1 MDKPEVTVDEAYDA
15 YFSLYTSC
23 CDDNL
28 HHFSERGKDIEPI
41 KDIDPEDKKAV
52 AEAYLN
58 AAADIAKEA
67 LELGGFKNKEEIM
80 SEYPVFKKREDLLS
94 DKSLINEN
102 DSVKELLLDL
112 NGNVWFRETF
122 VPEVESPFIH
132 RVCISA
138 IQYGDDWDIANIRQ
152 NLNTVF
158 RSSSL
163 EDWKDFTQLDN
174 AYGGNVHNY
183 VPWSVKLRNGVVG
196 HPVCLYACSNEKSH
210 ENISVYAIFQESAD
224 RCNTEF
230 MMCGHLNE
238 NRLEKFVNALKTD
251 GIMESFGYK
260 DSKVLDALKDFRKK
274 NETEK
279 EMPVELD
286 LSEVGK
292 RKEQRINKDK
302 GM

>member
-28 HHFSERGKDIEPI
+28 HHFYERGKDIEPI

-52 AEAYLN
+52 AEAYLS

-102 DSVKELLLDL
+102 DSVKELLLDV
-112 NGNVWFRETF
+112 NGNVYFKETF

-132 RVCISA
+132 RVCASA
-138 IQYGDDWDIANIRQ
+138 IKYGDDWDIVNIRQ

-158 RSSSL
+158 RSSSMN
-163 EDWKDFTQLDN
+163 DWHDFTQLDN

-183 VPWSVKLRNGVVG
+183 VPWSEELSNGDVE
-196 HPVCLYACSNEKSH
+196 HPVCLYACCNEKSH
-210 ENISVYAIFQESAD
+210 EDIYFYAVFQENAD
-224 RCNTEF
+224 KTEF
-230 MMCGHLNE
+230 MMYGHLNE

-279 EMPVELD
+279 ETPVELD

-292 RKEQRINKDK
+292 RKEQRNNKDK